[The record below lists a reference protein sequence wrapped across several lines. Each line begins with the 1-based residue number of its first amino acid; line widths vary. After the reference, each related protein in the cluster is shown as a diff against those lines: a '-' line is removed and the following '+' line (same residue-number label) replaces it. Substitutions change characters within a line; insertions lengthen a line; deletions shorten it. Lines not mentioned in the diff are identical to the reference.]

1 MGTEMSPCCGGDNGN
16 DRYMN
21 TEIEKQRMRQSN
33 GNEAINKKPDTHK
46 IEEVV
51 QYGIQPEF
59 EKLLVNNTIIFCIVI
74 ITINLHKSCT

>member
-1 MGTEMSPCCGGDNGN
+1 MSPCCGGDSAN

-59 EKLLVNNTIIFCIVI
+59 EKLLVNNAIIFCIVI
-74 ITINLHKSCT
+74 IYNQFKQSCT